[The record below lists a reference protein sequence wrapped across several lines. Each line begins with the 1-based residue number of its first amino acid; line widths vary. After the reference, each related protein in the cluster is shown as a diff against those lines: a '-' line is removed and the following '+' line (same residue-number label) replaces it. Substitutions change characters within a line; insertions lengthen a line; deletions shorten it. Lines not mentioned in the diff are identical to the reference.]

1 MYRKIL
7 VPLDASSTAQ
17 AAAEHAIELA
27 RACKAAMR
35 FVHVIDFDGLIGAVP
50 AAAQVLHDDARLLL
64 DDWVGRASQWG
75 LDVGSVLAETSP
87 ARPGVA
93 DAIDAAAR
101 DWGADL
107 IVIGSHGRGGVR
119 HLMLGSVAEAV
130 ARSARRP
137 VLIVHP

>member
-17 AAAEHAIELA
+17 AAAEHAIALA
-27 RACKAAMR
+27 RECKAAMR
-35 FVHVIDFDGLIGAVP
+35 FVHVIDFDGLLGAVP

-64 DDWVGRASQWG
+64 DDWVARASQWG
-75 LDVGSVLAETSP
+75 LDVGAVLAETTP
-87 ARPGVA
+87 ERPRVA
-93 DAIDAAAR
+93 DAIDAAAA

-107 IVIGSHGRGGVR
+107 IIIGSHGRGGVR

-130 ARSARRP
+130 ARGASVP